1 MIPGTLSD
9 FLDELLAIDS
19 GCGFP
24 EDWQRPR
31 WMVVV
36 MWWLVRVSTVMVV
49 VMVRRMCNQ
58 TRMRQWIRGKADCV
72 EWVWLLCICVLM
84 LRVMMMVVVGMMVM
98 VMSSLRS
105 LVASL

>member
-36 MWWLVRVSTVMVV
+36 MWWLMRVSTVMVV
-49 VMVRRMCNQ
+49 VMVRRMC
-58 TRMRQWIRGKADCV
+58 D
-72 EWVWLLCICVLM
+72 
-84 LRVMMMVVVGMMVM
+84 
-98 VMSSLRS
+98 
-105 LVASL
+105 

>member
-31 WMVVV
+31 WMVVM
-36 MWWLVRVSTVMVV
+36 MWWLMRVSTMV
-49 VMVRRMCNQ
+49 
-58 TRMRQWIRGKADCV
+58 
-72 EWVWLLCICVLM
+72 
-84 LRVMMMVVVGMMVM
+84 MMVM
-98 VMSSLRS
+98 VCRMCD
-105 LVASL
+105 